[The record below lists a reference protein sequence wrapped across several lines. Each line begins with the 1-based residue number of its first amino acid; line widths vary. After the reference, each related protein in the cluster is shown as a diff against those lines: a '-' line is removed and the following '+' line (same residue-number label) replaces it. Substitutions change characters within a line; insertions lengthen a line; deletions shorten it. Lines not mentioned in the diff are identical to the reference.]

1 MRSATRIRRPSR
13 RPPAGPRNRSRMR
26 RRWTGSPRFTGLS
39 RVLGRR
45 PPRRRPHGG
54 HAVFT
59 SGASPGYAP
68 AGAMRARRSAAPAAA
83 VRGPAQPKPG
93 QKRGFALHCGSMP
106 GRPAVF
112 IDRDGCLT
120 EEVGYVNHVSRI
132 RLLPRTAEA
141 LRRLNAA
148 GLPAVMA
155 TNQSGIAK
163 GYFDAEV
170 LQAVHGEMQ
179 RQLAAAGARLDG
191 VYVCTHHPGEGA
203 PPYRADCGCRKPR
216 PGLLRRAAADLDLDL
231 GVSVMVGDKISDV
244 ATARAVGAAGV
255 LVLTGYG
262 RGEWEHQRQR
272 WTDKPDHVAEDL
284 LDAVEWVLA
293 HTASGRSRASC

>member
-1 MRSATRIRRPSR
+1 M
-13 RPPAGPRNRSRMR
+13 
-26 RRWTGSPRFTGLS
+26 L
-39 RVLGRR
+39 
-45 PPRRRPHGG
+45 
-54 HAVFT
+54 
-59 SGASPGYAP
+59 
-68 AGAMRARRSAAPAAA
+68 
-83 VRGPAQPKPG
+83 
-93 QKRGFALHCGSMP
+93 

-132 RLLPRTAEA
+132 RLLPRTAA
-141 LRRLNAA
+141 AIRRLNAA
-148 GLPAVMA
+148 GLPAVVA

-170 LQAVHGEMQ
+170 LHAVHAELE

-191 VYVCTHHPGEGA
+191 LYVCTHHPAEGH
-203 PPYRADCGCRKPR
+203 PPYRAECDCRKPR
-216 PGLLRRAAADLDLDL
+216 PGLLHRAAADLGLDL
-231 GVSVMVGDKISDV
+231 GASVMVGDKISDV

-262 RGEWEHQRQR
+262 RGEWEHQRHR
-272 WTDKPDHVAEDL
+272 WADKPDHVAEDL

-293 HTASGRSRASC
+293 HQTSGRGAASC